1 MATKTKK
8 MTIKYW
14 NSLSENSRW
23 RALKHVFPLMPAT
36 IEMMAL
42 EKPDLNNGLWKTVFK
57 AVRIPGP
64 GSFYKT
70 VVNNTYLN

>member
-1 MATKTKK
+1 

-14 NSLSENSRW
+14 NSLSENSRL

-42 EKPDLNNGLWKTVFK
+42 EKPDLTNGLWKTVFK
-57 AVRIPGP
+57 MVRIPEP
-64 GSFYKT
+64 GSYYKI
-70 VVNNTYLN
+70 VVHNNTYLN